1 MVDSSGQQT
10 SRTAKNEAHR
20 HFRITHAGGLAHASG
35 GLGPQKVAGVGGR
48 LAADGVDVVV
58 GSKRLVTRVVTHS
71 IDLRYA

>member
-1 MVDSSGQQT
+1 MGVCRGFRT
-10 SRTAKNEAHR
+10 SRGVRMGKGNG
-20 HFRITHAGGLAHASG
+20 HAVGVV
-35 GLGPQKVAGVGGR
+35 VAGQVGGC